1 MSVNFEELD
10 YRQTRLGELILR
22 RRRDP
27 LLDVEV
33 FEVKLNDDFLMS
45 SLFTVAEIELAR
57 LGLAALDNTSLD
69 VVVGGLGLGYTAHA
83 VLEDSRVRTLI
94 IIEALPEVIEW
105 HQRGLVPLGLQLSS
119 DQRCHF
125 IHGDFFKLASSTLQG
140 FDSRLPGQR
149 YHAILLDIDHSP
161 RHVLHPDHAVF
172 YQADGLRNL
181 KSHLHDKGVF
191 AMWSNDQP
199 DKDFMKILAEVFPKT
214 ESHVV
219 KFQNPYQECEA
230 TATIYVACAS

>member
-1 MSVNFEELD
+1 MSINFEELD

-27 LLDVEV
+27 LLAVEV

-57 LGLAALDNTSLD
+57 LGLAALDNASLD
-69 VVVGGLGLGYTAHA
+69 VVAGGLGLGYTAHA
-83 VLEDSRVRTLI
+83 VLEDPRVRTLT

-105 HQRGLVPLGLQLSS
+105 HQRGLVPLGSQLSS
-119 DQRCHF
+119 DERCHF
-125 IHGDFFKLASSTLQG
+125 IHGDFFKLASSTSQG
-140 FDSRLPGQR
+140 FDPQFPGQR

-172 YQADGLRNL
+172 YKVDGIRNL
-181 KSHLHDKGVF
+181 KSHLHDEGVF

-199 DKDFMKILAEVFPKT
+199 EKDFMKILAEVFPKT

-219 KFQNPYQECEA
+219 KFQNPYQGCEA